1 MISQLNSFQDL
12 AAHMQSTLSNHQS
25 PHSDSL
31 LSVARQVALE
41 ANVAQTQS
49 ERGSVTSGSLRMKA
63 QLQIGTWLEG
73 QISDDVLTEVSS
85 NSATSQTNWA
95 LRISAAASVVNIQK
109 FDDLL
114 TSLLKQLSESDD
126 AL

>member
-12 AAHMQSTLSNHQS
+12 AAHMQSASSNHQS

-41 ANVAQTQS
+41 ANVARTRS
-49 ERGSVTSGSLRMKA
+49 ERGSVTSGSLRMNA
-63 QLQIGTWLEG
+63 QLQIGTWLEV
-73 QISDDVLTEVSS
+73 QISDVVLTEVSS
-85 NSATSQTNWA
+85 TSATSQTNWA

>member
-1 MISQLNSFQDL
+1 
-12 AAHMQSTLSNHQS
+12 MQSASSNHQS

-41 ANVAQTQS
+41 ANVARTRS
-49 ERGSVTSGSLRMKA
+49 ERGSVTSGSLRMNA
-63 QLQIGTWLEG
+63 QLQIGTWLEV
-73 QISDDVLTEVSS
+73 QISDVVLTEVSS
-85 NSATSQTNWA
+85 TSATSQTNWA